1 MSLTCL
7 NRINHLN
14 VQWPIIQTN
23 ARNYPT
29 QQIHGFHAHSLTSP
43 LPLLTPPS
51 PFSPALVKN
60 KDFRKV
66 FVEGLGV
73 FRNFYFGGDCV
84 GWYHGILIEN

>member
-29 QQIHGFHAHSLTSP
+29 QQIDGFHAHSQTHP
-43 LPLLTPPS
+43 PPLL
-51 PFSPALVKN
+51 FSPALVKN

-66 FVEGLGV
+66 FVGGLGV
-73 FRNFYFGGDCV
+73 VRNFYFGGDCV
-84 GWYHGILIEN
+84 IGWYHGILIEN